1 MNHWQ
6 IAGRSLRALEAI
18 TDGLPAGKAPDF
30 DTRGPTERLRG
41 ISIIA
46 TPNDS
51 HEDFCIATGAWPIAA
66 FWSAHAFCALAGILA
81 GGGGAWLLW
90 LAVGIFGVLRQT
102 SNVMRINTH
111 RVLVREGLA
120 GRAERVIELHQ
131 LSALWVQQGPMGR
144 ALNIGRVGMQLVN
157 GEMVW
162 GPVIAHPMLT
172 KRAIAMAVGRRSLA
186 T

>member
-1 MNHWQ
+1 MKHWQ

-41 ISIIA
+41 IS
-46 TPNDS
+46 TTLSTSDS
-51 HEDFCIATGAWPIAA
+51 HEDFCVATGAWPIAA
-66 FWSAHAFCALAGILA
+66 FWSAHVLLALTGVIA
-81 GGGGAWLLW
+81 GGGGVWLLW
-90 LAVGIFGVLRQT
+90 LAAGLFGVLRQT
-102 SNVMRINTH
+102 SNVMRINQH

-120 GRAERVIELHQ
+120 GRAERYIALHQ
-131 LSALWVQQGPMGR
+131 LSALWVQQGAVGR
-144 ALNIGRVGMQLVN
+144 ALNIGRVGMQLTT
-157 GEMVW
+157 GEIAW
-162 GPVIAHPMLT
+162 GPVIAHPTLA